1 MSDIVNWLYTHMYR
15 ICLRNNVFMWATRAQ
30 RKRMFH
36 TGFLYGG
43 FCILT
48 RHRRSTSIG
57 RILIM
62 EYPFKEVDFNKYCPK
77 CKYEDLNDIE
87 DPCNECLDYPANEH
101 SDKPVNYILRKER
114 RK

>member
-1 MSDIVNWLYTHMYR
+1 
-15 ICLRNNVFMWATRAQ
+15 
-30 RKRMFH
+30 
-36 TGFLYGG
+36 
-43 FCILT
+43 
-48 RHRRSTSIG
+48 
-57 RILIM
+57 M